1 MLGFKTCQGTTAYL
15 FINWTGLMLLLSL
28 NSCYQLREPA
38 KPTQV
43 TGWTTPT
50 EPDVLIDNFKQAI
63 QGLNVVNYER
73 CFKTEA
79 YKFVPDPTVS
89 GQNVGIFQ
97 RWTMQEELEYLKNI
111 LNRNSGTGNNR
122 LDFTSPR
129 RIFLTADSI
138 EFNATYSLQVFHTDT
153 AFRYYQFQGNVL
165 LTMVRGRNNEWS
177 IRSWQDN
184 RTAGQRCWSDLK
196 QYFVS
201 P

>member
-1 MLGFKTCQGTTAYL
+1 MFGFKTYQDRVT
-15 FINWTGLMLLLSL
+15 NWLLMVVVVAFLMGFSA
-28 NSCYQLREPA
+28 CFQLREPA
-38 KPTQV
+38 KPTQL

-50 EPDVLIDNFKQAI
+50 EPDVLIDNFKQAV

-73 CFKTEA
+73 CFKSES
-79 YKFVPDPTVS
+79 YRFVPDPTVS

-111 LNRNSGTGNNR
+111 LNRNSGTGSNR

-129 RIFLTADSI
+129 RIFLTADSL
-138 EFNATYSLQVFHTDT
+138 EFNATYALQVFHTDT
-153 AFRYYQFQGNVL
+153 AFRFYQFQGNVL

-184 RTAGQRCWSDLK
+184 RVAGQRCWSDLK